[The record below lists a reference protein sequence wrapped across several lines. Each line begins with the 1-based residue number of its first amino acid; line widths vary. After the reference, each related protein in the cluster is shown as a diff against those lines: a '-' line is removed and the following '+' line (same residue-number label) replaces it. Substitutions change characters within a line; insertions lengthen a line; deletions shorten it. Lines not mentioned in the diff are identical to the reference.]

1 MTPNERAALLGEVRR
16 LLGVPVGD
24 VYRRT
29 PLPGELAGP
38 APAGHYRRP
47 HWWFVYGHPAC
58 PAGESC
64 GCPRE
69 VRGRPHAAP
78 VHAGPTG
85 LLRNPQHLSRVAER
99 MGRQPGSR
107 PLTAADGR
115 RLAQLLHEITAD
127 EGTK

>member
-1 MTPNERAALLGEVRR
+1 MSPNERAGLLAEVRR

-38 APAGHYRRP
+38 APADGCWRP
-47 HWWFVYGHPAC
+47 HWWFVYPHPAC

-69 VRGRPHAAP
+69 VRMRPHRAP
-78 VHAGPTG
+78 RHVGPTG
-85 LLRNPQHLSRVAER
+85 LLRNPRHLTEMFGATA
-99 MGRQPGSR
+99 GRE
-107 PLTAADGR
+107 LTAADGHTLV
-115 RLAQLLHEITAD
+115 RLLRKIVD
-127 EGTK
+127 EGES

>member
-1 MTPNERAALLGEVRR
+1 MTPNERAGLLGEVRR

-29 PLPGELAGP
+29 PILGELPGP
-38 APAGHYRRP
+38 VPTRPYRRP
-47 HWWFVYGHPAC
+47 HWWLVLAHSAC

-69 VRGRPHAAP
+69 VRMRPHQAP
-78 VHAGPTG
+78 RHIGPTG
-85 LLRNPQHLSRVAER
+85 LLRNPRHLTEMFGATA
-99 MGRQPGSR
+99 GRE
-107 PLTAADGR
+107 LTEPDGHTLV
-115 RLAQLLHEITAD
+115 RLLRKIVD